1 MGSDINIPDK
11 NESKPITPYSR
22 SFQDK
27 VRDLTLKTFILI
39 LIAIVTKF
47 FGLIRLGVV
56 SATFGANTTTDMFFG
71 IFGSTIVFFE
81 ILPVVFNQALV
92 PRYVDLLVKGDRK
105 AFNRAVS
112 TSINYVLI
120 ISLALFVLCSYYA
133 APIREVFFHF
143 PADVAHEKLA
153 YANWLFRLAFVILFL
168 NVFIGSFTAILYAND
183 QVISPSVL
191 NFINGINVLGC
202 ILLFSSS
209 LGIFSMVLGY
219 ATGGFCQIIYL
230 AYFVYR
236 TGFRWNPFDLFGEG
250 MFSGYVRP
258 IAPAY
263 VAMVVAQM
271 NIVIDRSFTSHLG
284 QEGMVS
290 CLQYASQMILIVLI
304 FSTAFSNAILP
315 KLSSLKSMSRI
326 DEYKTLLVRG
336 ILVVIF
342 MLLPIA
348 ISAMLTAR
356 PIATLILFHG
366 KFAQV
371 PENLYTTFYIFR
383 IQIIWSL
390 FYLINMQFFNVFY
403 TYKDFR
409 LPLII
414 SSVNVFVNVIFNI
427 LFTGLTFGLALPYLA
442 KWGVI
447 GIAASTTVGIIVSV
461 IISIY
466 LLRSKIGNVID
477 MFVIKHIAKLGI
489 ASFFAL
495 GVGYLV
501 NRYVFF
507 SQYKG
512 AISVGIP
519 FSILQV
525 ISVGI
530 VTFIAFCA
538 ISYFVNRST
547 LLFIV
552 SMLRDFASR
561 KKPLKS

>member
-1 MGSDINIPDK
+1 MVGSDINIPDK
-11 NESKPITPYSR
+11 KESKPIAPYSR

-27 VRDLTLKTFILI
+27 VRDLTQKTFLLI
-39 LIAIVTKF
+39 IIAIVTKC
-47 FGLIRLGVV
+47 FGLVRLGVT
-56 SATFGANTTTDMFFG
+56 SATFGANAYTDMFFG
-71 IFGSTIVFFE
+71 VFGSTIVFFE

-92 PRYVDLLVKGDRK
+92 PRYVDILVRGDRK

-120 ISLALFVLCSYYA
+120 ISLVLFVLCSYYA

-143 PADVAHEKLA
+143 PADVGHDKIT
-153 YANWLFRLAFVILFL
+153 YANWLFRLAFIVLFL

-191 NFINGINVLGC
+191 NFINGINVLIC
-202 ILLFSSS
+202 ILLFHSH

-219 ATGGFCQIIYL
+219 VTGGVCQILYL

-236 TGFRWNPFDLFGEG
+236 TGFRWNPFDLFAPG
-250 MFSGYVRP
+250 MFNSYVRP

-271 NIVIDRSFTSHLG
+271 NIVIDRSFTSRLG
-284 QEGMVS
+284 QEGMVT
-290 CLQYASQMILIVLI
+290 CLQFAGQMILIVLI

-315 KLSSLKSMSRI
+315 KLSSLKSLNRTE
-326 DEYKTLLVRG
+326 EYKTLLVRG

-342 MLLPIA
+342 LILPIA

-390 FYLINMQFFNVFY
+390 FFLINTQFFNVFY
-403 TYKDFR
+403 TYKDFNI
-409 LPLII
+409 PLAI
-414 SSVNVFVNVIFNI
+414 SSVNVLANVVFNI
-427 LFTGLTFGLALPYLA
+427 LFTGLTFGLALPYLY

-447 GIAASTTVGIIVSV
+447 GIAASTAVGIIISV
-461 IISIY
+461 ILSII
-466 LLRSKIGNVID
+466 LLRKKIGNVID
-477 MFVIKHIAKLGI
+477 LFVIKHIAKLGI

-495 GVGYLV
+495 GVGYLL

-507 SQYKG
+507 AQYKG
-512 AISVGIP
+512 TISVGVA

-530 VTFIAFCA
+530 VTCIAFLA
-538 ISYFVNRST
+538 ASYFVNRNT
-547 LLFIV
+547 LNFVI
-552 SMLRDFASR
+552 SMVREFTSR
-561 KKPLKS
+561 KKTT